1 MFTSMKLKLASLVI
15 VSLLIEWGSNKVFA
29 QYPQQDSI
37 SNKQE
42 AVNYQT
48 IGFGKE
54 IALGLEKV
62 SYDYADYW
70 MSYVE
75 SQNKDGNLNERVLE
89 DFARR
94 ACNEAGETIDIAEV
108 DKHFSLLYVSFVM
121 GYTSDLDIQ
130 AYRLG
135 ITSRSSQVN
144 PEEIYG
150 LVLQE
155 AVTIKCPEKQ
165 ITGVLNLNRY
175 H

>member
-15 VSLLIEWGSNKVFA
+15 ASLLIEWGSNKVFA
-29 QYPQQDSI
+29 QYPSQDLI

-42 AVNYQT
+42 TVNYQT
-48 IGFGKE
+48 IGFGKA

-70 MSYVE
+70 KSYLRSERMQGVMNEE
-75 SQNKDGNLNERVLE
+75 SLD
-89 DFARR
+89 DWARR
-94 ACNEAGETIDIAEV
+94 ACTEAGETIDITEV
-108 DKHFSLLYVSFVM
+108 HKHFYLLYVDFVT
-121 GYTSDLDIQ
+121 GYTNDLNIE

-135 ITSRSSQVN
+135 LTSRSSLVD
-144 PEEIYG
+144 PKEIYG

-165 ITGVLNLNRY
+165 ITGVLNLNQ
-175 H
+175 

>member
-15 VSLLIEWGSNKVFA
+15 ASLLIEWGSNKVLA
-29 QYPQQDSI
+29 QYPSQDSI

-42 AVNYQT
+42 TVNYQT
-48 IGFGKE
+48 IGFGKA

-70 MSYVE
+70 ESYVE
-75 SQNKDGNLNERVLE
+75 SMQGVINESALE

-108 DKHFSLLYVSFVM
+108 DKHFSLLYIDFVM
-121 GYTSDLDIQ
+121 GYTSDLNIE

-135 ITSRSSQVN
+135 ITSRSSLVN

-175 H
+175 R